1 MLGLLGKGRGQ
12 SIEGCTGWGC
22 AGFVQWLSVCAFP
35 VPGGSGA
42 QRVLSDNTG
51 LASLW

>member
-12 SIEGCTGWGC
+12 SIGGCTGWGH
-22 AGFVQWLSVCAFP
+22 AGSAQWLSVCTSP